1 MQKRQERGPLPWIP
15 KGLTPQEHAESWDWP
30 VPYHGAPVNM
40 CLDVG
45 GVLST
50 KHNTPRGSPI
60 WQNCAPG
67 AFAFCCL
74 FGVKYG
80 WGCLHVVSRVDKY
93 QGGHTRNGMPDHWV
107 GRFLQSIGFAPVE
120 AGGLGV
126 PSENIELCKKRYG
139 PQGKGPIL
147 KRMNCTHFVDDAI
160 DCLWS
165 AVHDHHGELIVTIQ
179 IKNVLNTMSTD

>member
-1 MQKRQERGPLPWIP
+1 MYEWPEPYDGAKSGSVLGCGRRSVDQE
-15 KGLTPQEHAESWDWP
+15 
-30 VPYHGAPVNM
+30 
-40 CLDVG
+40 G
-45 GVLST
+45 GVR
-50 KHNTPRGSPI
+50 NSPI

-80 WGCLHVVSRVDKY
+80 WGCLHVVSRVNKY
-93 QGGHTRNGMPDHWV
+93 EGGRTGDGMPEHWV
-107 GRFLQSIGFAPVE
+107 GRFLQSIGFAPEE